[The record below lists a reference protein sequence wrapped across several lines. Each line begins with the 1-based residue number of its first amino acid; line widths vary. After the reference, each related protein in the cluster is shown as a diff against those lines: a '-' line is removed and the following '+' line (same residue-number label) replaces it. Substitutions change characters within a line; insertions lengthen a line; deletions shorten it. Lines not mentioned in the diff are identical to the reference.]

1 METQEILTLKE
12 CQIMLNPLR
21 GNFNNE
27 IVEMEKEVSKSDD
40 ILIFTFGDNKI
51 ELIKSEFPIY
61 SRNSGVKDLDVKI
74 NGFEKSLN
82 TLTIEDDCL
91 TMTFY

>member
-1 METQEILTLKE
+1 
-12 CQIMLNPLR
+12 
-21 GNFNNE
+21 
-27 IVEMEKEVSKSDD
+27 MEKVASKSDD

-51 ELIKSEFPIY
+51 ELIKSEYPIY
-61 SRNSGVKDLDVKI
+61 SRNTDVKDLDVKI

-82 TLTIEDDCL
+82 KLTIEDDCL

>member
-21 GNFNNE
+21 GNFNNSV
-27 IVEMEKEVSKSDD
+27 VEMEKVASESDD
-40 ILIFTFGDNKI
+40 ILIFTFGDNTI

-61 SRNSGVKDLDVKI
+61 SKNSGPKDLDVKI
-74 NGFEKSLN
+74 NGFMKSLN
-82 TLTIEDDCL
+82 KLTIEDDCL
-91 TMTFY
+91 SMTFH

>member
-1 METQEILTLKE
+1 
-12 CQIMLNPLR
+12 
-21 GNFNNE
+21 
-27 IVEMEKEVSKSDD
+27 MEKEVSKSDD

-61 SRNSGVKDLDVKI
+61 GRNSGVKDLDVKI